1 MKRKIAHLHNHT
13 DYSLRD
19 GLQHIDNMCRVA
31 AEDGQPAIAI
41 TDHGTLAGAWEL
53 NVAANKHG
61 IKPIIG
67 IEAYYRPD
75 NKTTDK
81 FKIGNQEHSYYHIT
95 LLAQNARGYQNL
107 LALQKNGWEHRTSR
121 GQPVI
126 DSSGLE
132 TYSDGIIALT
142 GCMSGLVVAHLVEG
156 EDERARENLGFL
168 VDVFGNDRLFV
179 EVMTHGIEVEDA
191 VLGKLL
197 GLADS
202 FDLSPVATNDAHFT
216 DVGDARA
223 QEAQLALSGGQTL
236 HTPDRWTFDGSGYH
250 LRSSE
255 EMYQLFGREAP
266 AALANTLL
274 VAEMVDDNVL
284 PEAKLRIPHY
294 IPTAE
299 EPRDLTSAQRLKRD
313 VQAGAERIYGAPLP
327 QEVRDRLNSEYKMIV
342 SKGFEDYFLV
352 VADMLRWAR
361 SQGILVGPGRG
372 SAAGSLVSYCLDIV
386 RVDPLKYGLLFER
399 FLNPDRTE
407 MPDIDSDFED
417 TRRGEVIAYLSDRW
431 GADRVARIGAFGY
444 LKAKAALKDAARA
457 LELREAGDLL
467 SRTVVQAP
475 GGGDYSLSDML
486 TIPEGENFRRILKD
500 NKEAQ
505 EVYDLAAKMEGTAKN
520 ATIHACGIL
529 IATDPLDEIVP
540 TRVSTN
546 KKSETTALVSE
557 WEHNSIADIGLLK
570 LDALGLSALGIMGHT
585 LRLIKHTRGIDL
597 VMDDLIPFTDDLS
610 RPDVAKTWDLIGSGK
625 TSGVFQLESDGMQKL
640 CARIQPQ
647 TLSDLSAIIALYRP
661 GPLGMKLHERYA
673 DAKRAKLAMPDY
685 SAFTSN
691 DAEIQVIDTVL
702 RSTLGIPI
710 YQEQLMGLAG
720 AVSGFSAS
728 SREKVRKAVSK
739 KIQAEMD
746 AVGEKF
752 MAGALSNVTED
763 GRPKLA
769 FSEATAAALW
779 DAIKS
784 AGAYAFNASHS
795 VAYAQLAWQ
804 LGYLRANYPAESAAG
819 SLSSSGGDK
828 DNLRASTRSV
838 IRSGT
843 NVRCPNVNLSEMLP
857 TVVDD
862 EIVLGLKMIAS
873 LKEAT
878 AQAIVNA
885 RTALGRP
892 FDSVVELLGKV
903 PIGKGELIA
912 LAEAGALDDFGSRLG
927 IASVAATLSTL
938 ATTEIATDIEWSR
951 QELAWREAKRLGIIL
966 SVDVLGDAQTKI
978 REKFEI
984 APNLMTI
991 PKIAK
996 HQNIGDYKIV
1006 STAGMVTAFSLNT
1019 KGKRRAN
1026 IEIAAS
1032 NGDTLACVM
1041 WDNTLTALFGDLTTS
1056 NPIRVGDVIAITG
1069 KPSIYR
1075 YTRTVISEDGNDEND
1090 EEVAIPQ
1097 VAINQLIKIT

>member
-1 MKRKIAHLHNHT
+1 
-13 DYSLRD
+13 
-19 GLQHIDNMCRVA
+19 VA

-53 NVAANKHG
+53 NEAAKKHG

-75 NKTTDK
+75 NKVSGK
-81 FKIGNQEHSYYHIT
+81 FRIGDREHSYYHIT

-107 LALQKNGWEHRTSR
+107 LALQKDGWENEQR
-121 GQPVI
+121 GKPMI
-126 DSSGLE
+126 DANSLE
-132 TYSDGIIALT
+132 TYSDGVIALT
-142 GCMSGLVVAHLVEG
+142 GCMSGLVVAHLVAG
-156 EDERARENLGFL
+156 EDEQAKENLGFL
-168 VDVFGNDRLFV
+168 VDVFGYDKLFV
-179 EVMTHGIEVEDA
+179 EIMSHGIEAEDA
-191 VLGKLL
+191 VLGKLID
-197 GLADS
+197 LADR
-202 FDLSPVATNDAHFT
+202 FNLRMVATNDAHFT
-216 DVGDARA
+216 AKEDSVAH
-223 QEAQLALSGGQTL
+223 EAELALSGGQTL
-236 HTPDRWTFDGSGYH
+236 NTPDRWTFDGYGYH

-255 EMYQLFGREAP
+255 EMYQLLGNDVP
-266 AALANTLL
+266 SALINTLL
-274 VAEMVDDNVL
+274 VAEMVDDDVL

-294 IPTAE
+294 IATDD
-299 EPRDLTSAQRLKRD
+299 EPQDLTSAQRLKLD
-313 VQAGAERIYGAPLP
+313 VQEGAERIYGTPLP

-417 TRRGEVIAYLSDRW
+417 TRRGEVIAYLSERW
-431 GADRVARIGAFGY
+431 GEDRVARIGAFQY
-444 LKAKAALKDAARA
+444 LKAKAAIKDSARA
-457 LELREAGDLL
+457 LGLREAGELL

-475 GGGDYSLSDML
+475 GGGDYSLNDML

-500 NKEAQ
+500 NEEAQ
-505 EVYDLAAKMEGTAKN
+505 EVYDLAVKMEGTAKS

-540 TRVSTN
+540 TRVTIDKESKT
-546 KKSETTALVSE
+546 KTLVSE
-557 WEHNSIADIGLLK
+557 WEHHSIADIGLLK

-585 LRLIKHTRGIDL
+585 LRLLKQIRGIDL

-610 RPDVAKTWDLIGSGK
+610 RLDVVKTWELIGSGK
-625 TSGVFQLESDGMQKL
+625 TSGVFQLESDGMQRL

-673 DAKRAKLAMPDY
+673 DAKRARLEIPDY

-691 DAEIQVIDTVL
+691 EAEIQVIDTVL

-720 AVSGFSAS
+720 VVSGFSAS

-739 KIQAEMD
+739 KIQSEME
-746 AVGEKF
+746 AVGERF
-752 MAGALSNVTED
+752 IAGALSDVTED
-763 GRPKLA
+763 GDAKLV
-769 FSEATAAALW
+769 FSKQTAERLW

-784 AGAYAFNASHS
+784 AGSYAFNASHS

-804 LGYLRANYPAESAAG
+804 LAYLRANYPAESAAG
-819 SLSSSGGDK
+819 SLSSSGGNK

-843 NVRCPNVNLSEMLP
+843 NVRCPDVNLSELLP
-857 TVVDD
+857 TVVDN
-862 EIVLGLKMIAS
+862 EIVLGLKMVANLKSDTAS
-873 LKEAT
+873 S
-878 AQAIVNA
+878 IINA
-885 RTALGRP
+885 RAELGRP
-892 FDSVVELLGKV
+892 FESIEELLGKV
-903 PIGKGELIA
+903 SIGKGELIA
-912 LAEAGALDDFGSRLG
+912 LAEAGALDAFGSRLG
-927 IASVAATLSTL
+927 IAAVAATLSTL
-938 ATTEIATDIEWSR
+938 VTTEIPDTVEWST
-951 QELAWREAKRLGIIL
+951 QELAWREAKRLGLIL
-966 SVDVLGDAQTKI
+966 SVDVMEDVQDKI
-978 REKFEI
+978 DGSFST
-984 APNLMTI
+984 APNHMSI
-991 PKIAK
+991 SDIIAK
-996 HQNIGDYKIV
+996 PNIGDYRVV
-1006 STAGMVTAFSLNT
+1006 STVGVATAFTLNT

-1026 IEIAAS
+1026 VELTAS
-1032 NGDTLACVM
+1032 NGDTLACVL
-1041 WDNTLTALFGDLTTS
+1041 WDNTLTALFGDLTTGD
-1056 NPIRVGDVIAITG
+1056 PIRVGDVLEITG

-1075 YTRTVISEDGNDEND
+1075 YTRTVVSEDGGEEND
-1090 EEVAIPQ
+1090 EEVSIPQ
-1097 VAINQLIKIT
+1097 VSVNQLVKIS